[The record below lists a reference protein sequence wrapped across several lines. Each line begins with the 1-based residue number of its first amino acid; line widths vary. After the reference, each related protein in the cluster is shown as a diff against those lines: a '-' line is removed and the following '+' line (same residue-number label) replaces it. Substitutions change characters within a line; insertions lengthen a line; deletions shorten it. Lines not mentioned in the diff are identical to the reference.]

1 MHYLTL
7 RLILCIIFF
16 SISTIVL
23 FSEYPTNKDVSP
35 FYRDRYFA
43 ENMFNFN
50 LGDYLFSWIEQMIFI
65 FGGILG
71 WCATRDILKYKG
83 EKTDVGA

>member
-7 RLILCIIFF
+7 RLILCILFF
-16 SISTIVL
+16 SISTVIVL
-23 FSEYPTNKDVSP
+23 SEYPTNKDVSP
-35 FYRDRYFA
+35 FYRERYFK

-50 LGDYLFSWIEQMIFI
+50 LGDCLFSWIEQIVFI

-71 WCATRDILKYKG
+71 MCASRDIAKYEG
-83 EKTDVGA
+83 NN

>member
-7 RLILCIIFF
+7 RLILCILFF
-16 SISTIVL
+16 SISTVIVL
-23 FSEYPTNKDVSP
+23 SEYPNNKDVSFP
-35 FYRDRYFA
+35 LREKYFE

-50 LGDYLFSWIEQMIFI
+50 LGDRFFSWIEQMVFI

-71 WCATRDILKYKG
+71 MCASRDIAKYEG
-83 EKTDVGA
+83 DN